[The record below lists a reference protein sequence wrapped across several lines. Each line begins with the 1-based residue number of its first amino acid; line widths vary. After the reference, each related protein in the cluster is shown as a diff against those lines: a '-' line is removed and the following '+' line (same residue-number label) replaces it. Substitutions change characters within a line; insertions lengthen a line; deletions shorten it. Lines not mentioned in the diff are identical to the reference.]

1 MEYKDYYKIL
11 GVEKTASADEIKKA
25 FRKLAKENHP
35 DLVGGDKKKE
45 EKFKEIN
52 EAYEVLGDE
61 AKRKEYDA
69 IGAGGFRQGMN
80 FDPRDFGFDSYE
92 TTNAGGFSDFFNL
105 FFGGAG
111 KGRGNGGFS
120 YTTGKAPRARYE
132 AEVTITIEEG
142 YRGTTRTLA
151 LGGGTN
157 PKTVEVKIPKGITPG
172 KKIRVRGEKFGI
184 AGDIYVAI
192 RFADGAKLEGLN
204 LIRTLT
210 LAPWEAYFGTK
221 RTVETMDG
229 KIRVTIP
236 ARVHT
241 GSRIRVAKKGYRDMK
256 GKTGDLYFEVVIDN
270 PALNEKQEK
279 CMQELM
285 DLAEGR

>member
-111 KGRGNGGFS
+111 RRAGNGGFS

-142 YRGTTRTLA
+142 YRGTTRTLT
-151 LGGGTN
+151 LGGTN
-157 PKTVEVKIPKGITPG
+157 PKTIEVKIPKGITPG

-192 RFADGAKLEGLN
+192 RFAEGARLEGLN

-236 ARVHT
+236 ARVHS
-241 GSRIRVAKKGYRDMK
+241 GSRIRVADKGYRDMK
-256 GKTGDLYFEVVIDN
+256 GKTGDLYFEVAIDN
-270 PALNEKQEK
+270 PSLNEKQEK
-279 CMQELM
+279 LMQELM

>member
-111 KGRGNGGFS
+111 RRAGNGGFS

-142 YRGTTRTLA
+142 YRGTTRTLT
-151 LGGGTN
+151 LGGGTS
-157 PKTVEVKIPKGITPG
+157 PKTIEVKIPKGITPG

-192 RFADGAKLEGLN
+192 RFAEGAKLEGIN

-236 ARVHT
+236 ARVHS
-241 GSRIRVAKKGYRDMK
+241 GSRIRVADKGYRDMK
-256 GKTGDLYFEVVIDN
+256 GKTGDLYFEVAIDN
-270 PALNEKQEK
+270 PSLNEKQEK
-279 CMQELM
+279 LMQELM
-285 DLAEGR
+285 DLEEGR

>member
-92 TTNAGGFSDFFNL
+92 STNAGGFSDFFNL

-111 KGRGNGGFS
+111 RRAGNGGFS

-151 LGGGTN
+151 LGGTD

-192 RFADGAKLEGLN
+192 RFAEGAKLEGLN

-229 KIRVTIP
+229 KIRVAIP

-241 GSRIRVAKKGYRDMK
+241 GSRIRVADKGYRDMK
-256 GKTGDLYFEVVIDN
+256 GKTGDLYFEVAIDN
-270 PALNEKQEK
+270 PTLNEKQEK
-279 CMQELM
+279 LMQELM